1 MSITTG
7 TARLTRQQT
16 NQMPAL
22 LEFHSPSAALLESRV
37 QGPARGLIWLLAAM
51 FACLTAAAGLI
62 PIDKVVSAPGRVVA
76 TQSLVVVQP
85 LETAIVREIDV
96 QEGQVVHKGDLLARL
111 DPTFTSS
118 DQASMTQ
125 QAGSLRA
132 EVERLAAEA
141 SGLDYNPRVLDQAAL
156 VQQGILTQRRAER
169 MFRLENYRQKIAG
182 LQATL
187 AKAVGDVRS
196 YAERKQVATTVEGKR
211 RELERLGWGSQLNS
225 LQAQDQRL
233 EVDRGLQ
240 NSQQL
245 VRSAANDLS
254 AMQAEASAY
263 DQDWHAKVSQDLTD
277 QGRKLAEMAG
287 NQQKA
292 DLRHNLVDL
301 RADTDA
307 TVLSRAPV
315 SVGSVLQSGD
325 KFLTLVPLN
334 APMELEASVAG
345 GDAGFVHAGNAVTI
359 KFDTFPYTQY
369 GGAKGTVRTVS
380 PDSLSSQQDDGTHR
394 VNSPPNQITPGP
406 SFYRIRVTLD
416 AVDLHDTPPGF
427 HVVPGM
433 PITADVMVGKRTPL
447 SYIFHSALPI
457 AMDGMREP

>member
-1 MSITTG
+1 M
-7 TARLTRQQT
+7 
-16 NQMPAL
+16 
-22 LEFHSPSAALLESRV
+22 
-37 QGPARGLIWLLAAM
+37 
-51 FACLTAAAGLI
+51 
-62 PIDKVVSAPGRVVA
+62 
-76 TQSLVVVQP
+76 
-85 LETAIVREIDV
+85 
-96 QEGQVVHKGDLLARL
+96 QEA
-111 DPTFTSS
+111 
-118 DQASMTQ
+118 
-125 QAGSLRA
+125 
-132 EVERLAAEA
+132 
-141 SGLDYNPRVLDQAAL
+141 
-156 VQQGILTQRRAER
+156 ILTQRRAER
-169 MFRLENYRQKIAG
+169 MFRMENYRQKIDG

-187 AKAVGDVRS
+187 GKAIGDVQS
-196 YAERKQVATTVEGKR
+196 YAQRKQVAVTVEGKR

-254 AMQAEASAY
+254 AMRAEASAY

-277 QGRKLAEMAG
+277 QSRKLAEMAG
-287 NQQKA
+287 NLRKA

-334 APMELEASVAG
+334 APMEIEASVAG
-345 GDAGFVHAGNAVTI
+345 NDAGFVHVGDVVTT
-359 KFDTFPYTQY
+359 KFDTFPYTLY

-380 PDSLSSQQDDGTHR
+380 PDSFSSQQDDGTHR
-394 VNSPPNQITPGP
+394 TASQQNQATPGP
-406 SFYRIRVTLD
+406 SFYRIRITLD
-416 AVDLHDTPPGF
+416 SVDLHDTLPNF
-427 HVVPGM
+427 RIMSGM
-433 PITADVMVGKRTPL
+433 PTTADVMVGKRTVL
-447 SYIFHSALPI
+447 SYIFSRALPI